1 VRTRVTAA
9 ALGALLM
16 LTLAG
21 CTTPEPTDP
30 TPTPTSAFASEE
42 EAFAAAEATYRA
54 YVDALNDVDL
64 SDPETFEAVYE
75 WTTGE
80 LNASDRKSY
89 SQWHSDDYTKVGEA
103 VIVSIEPQAMNT
115 DVESPEVDA
124 HVCLDISAVDIR
136 DGEGASVV
144 AADRPDIQ
152 SLRIKFLE
160 SDGSA
165 FGLRIAGL
173 DPGPAVPGC

>member
-1 VRTRVTAA
+1 
-9 ALGALLM
+9 M

-30 TPTPTSAFASEE
+30 TPTPTPPFASEE

-64 SDPETFEAVYE
+64 SDPETFEPVYAL
-75 WTTGE
+75 TTGE

-89 SQWHSDDYTKVGEA
+89 SQWHSDDYTKVGDA
-103 VIVSIEPQAMNT
+103 VIVSTEPLAVNL
-115 DVESPEVDA
+115 DVEPPEAVV

-144 AADRPDIQ
+144 ATDRPDIQ
-152 SLRIKFLE
+152 SLQVTFLE
-160 SDGSA
+160 SDGGP
-165 FGLRIAGL
+165 FGLRIAAL
-173 DPGPAVPGC
+173 GPAAAVHGC

>member
-1 VRTRVTAA
+1 
-9 ALGALLM
+9 M

-54 YVDALNDVDL
+54 YVDALNEVDL

-80 LNASDRKSY
+80 LNGSDRKSY
-89 SQWHSDDYTKVGEA
+89 SQWHSDGYTKIGDA
-103 VIVSIEPQAMNT
+103 VVVSIEPQATNL
-115 DVESPEVDA
+115 DVEPSEALA

-136 DGEGASVV
+136 DGDGASVV
-144 AADRPDIQ
+144 AADRPDVQ
-152 SLRIKFLE
+152 SLEVTFLE
-160 SDGSA
+160 SDDSVS
-165 FGLRIAGL
+165 GLRISSL
-173 DPGPAVPGC
+173 DPAAAVHGC